1 VPACVRACV
10 RPCVCF
16 CAAKRGGLG
25 VRSVCVWLTRR
36 RPGQYMARCVER
48 PAYEKAFGPG
58 AARARG
64 YVAAQGGGGAAA
76 PKKTFGLF

>member
-1 VPACVRACV
+1 MWGRNGAENAVEAEKSAPFAPARLTL
-10 RPCVCF
+10 
-16 CAAKRGGLG
+16 RGGPA
-25 VRSVCVWLTRR
+25 RR
-36 RPGQYMARCVER
+36 QYMARCVER

-64 YVAAQGGGGAAA
+64 YVAAQGGGGAA